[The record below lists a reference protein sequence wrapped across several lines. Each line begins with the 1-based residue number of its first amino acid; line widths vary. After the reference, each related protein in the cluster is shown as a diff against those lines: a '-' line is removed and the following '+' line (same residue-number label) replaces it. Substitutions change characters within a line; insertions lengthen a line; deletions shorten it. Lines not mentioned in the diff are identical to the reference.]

1 MTELC
6 ELMMLS
12 RQTVDKRIRACKMPK
27 PVDRGRERLF
37 DRAEIYRFLNVDTDA
52 KDTEPEENPWAR
64 GARIMAESMRAEAA
78 KKAAMKIARG
88 SENPIS
94 KSK

>member
-1 MTELC
+1 MIMTELC
-6 ELMMLS
+6 EIMMIS

-52 KDTEPEENPWAR
+52 
-64 GARIMAESMRAEAA
+64 RILSLKRTHGNVVLE
-78 KKAAMKIARG
+78 
-88 SENPIS
+88 
-94 KSK
+94 